1 MIGYYVRVIII
12 GWLLCRLI
20 IFYLY
25 EDLYKLW
32 GFLFYCDVIFF
43 LWLLCISIYDLLVYD
58 FNYVNLLFWSLFISI
73 IMEIL
78 NF

>member
-12 GWLLCRLI
+12 GWLLCYLL

-25 EDLYKLW
+25 EDLYKLG

-58 FNYVNLLFWSLFISI
+58 FNYVNLLFWSLFILI